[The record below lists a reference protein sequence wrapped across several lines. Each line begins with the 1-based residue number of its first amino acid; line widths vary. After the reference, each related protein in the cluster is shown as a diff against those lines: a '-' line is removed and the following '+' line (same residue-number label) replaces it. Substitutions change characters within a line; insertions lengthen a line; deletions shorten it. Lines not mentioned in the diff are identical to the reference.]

1 MSDLTDPE
9 SYLYAKTTAVLAAQG
24 MEGIGG
30 WMFDIP
36 MGESIDLDADI
47 TDHYV
52 ENGSFITDHIV
63 LKPIIITLRGY
74 KGELIYTAPK
84 KNTLTGILNNAT
96 SLLGAVPAY
105 FGPLTPGAATKI
117 TTIANQAA
125 YIASQAQA
133 IAKRG
138 SNLIKYFSGEDDSA
152 NLQQKAFIE
161 LQALWNSKQ
170 IMTVQTPWGFY
181 KNMAIQHVT
190 PKQDE
195 NSNDYT
201 DFSVTLKEM
210 RFADVKITT
219 FDSGS
224 YIDAQ
229 KIQKAEA
236 AKNAQA
242 GQTDLG
248 QGFAKAAIAPNT
260 PSLDSTGKLIPGANG
275 AIK

>member
-1 MSDLTDPE
+1 MSDLADPE

-36 MGESIDLDADI
+36 TGESLELDSDV

-52 ENGSFITDHIV
+52 ESGSFVTDHAV
-63 LKPIIITLRGY
+63 LKPIIITLKGY

-117 TTIANQAA
+117 TTIANQAS
-125 YIASQAQA
+125 YVASQAQA

-138 SNLIKYFSGEDDSA
+138 SNLVKYFSGEDNTA

-181 KNMAIQHVT
+181 KNMIIQHVT

-195 NSNDYT
+195 SSNDYT
-201 DFSVTLKEM
+201 DFTVTLKEM
-210 RFADVKITT
+210 RFTDVKMTKFNAT
-219 FDSGS
+219 S
-224 YIDAQ
+224 YKSAIDAQ
-229 KIQKAEA
+229 A
-236 AKNAQA
+236 APKDTVGPVKGAPVDNASPFYTAFTPGQA
-242 GQTDLG
+242 Y
-248 QGFAKAAIAPNT
+248 AVPK
-260 PSLDSTGKLIPGANG
+260 
-275 AIK
+275 

>member
-24 MEGIGG
+24 YEGIGG
-30 WMFDIP
+30 WVFDIP

-52 ENGSFITDHIV
+52 ESGSFITDHVV
-63 LKPIIITLRGY
+63 LKPIIINLKGF
-74 KGELIYTAPK
+74 KGELVYAAPK
-84 KNTLTGILNNAT
+84 KNSLQGILSNAT

-117 TTIANQAA
+117 SVIANEAQYA
-125 YIASQAQA
+125 ASQAAA
-133 IAKRG
+133 IVKRG
-138 SNLIKYFSGEDDSA
+138 SNLIKYFSGEDDTA
-152 NLQQKAFIE
+152 NLQQRAFIE

-170 IMTVQTPWGFY
+170 VMIVQTPWGFY
-181 KNMAIQHVT
+181 KNMLIQHVT

-195 NSNDYT
+195 SSNDYT

-210 RFADVKITT
+210 RFADVKITP
-219 FDSGS
+219 FDSGF

-229 KIQKAEA
+229 KIQAAEA
-236 AKNAQA
+236 AKNVQA
-242 GQTDLG
+242 GSENSAEYDTAGGGAAATD
-248 QGFAKAAIAPNT
+248 
-260 PSLDSTGKLIPGANG
+260 ANG
-275 AIK
+275 TLHPAETAGGT